1 MAHIPFKATVSG
13 YTGKL
18 LFRWVEASAPLAE
31 VGRSAA
37 LDFPYDDAYDILD
50 VNPVVHIVEFWRSD
64 DGIALDELIQDW
76 SVDASKSEEVIF
88 IRNEYKVGR
97 GNTEGTEGNGD
108 YWIDPSNEDTELID
122 ERIDGYTKS
131 EMIVHEAGYGD
142 RSVDEYE
149 LRTGGGIVLQDSN
162 TFNQDTRWFITIIK
176 KILVTIPSTTTNQN
190 QYAGVSVVTADRDIY
205 IDSTDNLYNKLVIA
219 NKAGAVLTL
228 NFPDLA
234 LIPNHTRITFN
245 THTGS
250 YNYLKLQLDTGD
262 TINYCGQAR
271 NVIYIPKCEIVSF
284 YFFDGAGYVT
294 DPPLRALL
302 RGTVVGDMDSSRH
315 TDTGAYLLA
324 DESTGVLTKANY
336 PGLYEFIENLP
347 ASHFVALGTGSG
359 QWSESTTINGVTVYP
374 YKSKYGIDT
383 ISETCRVPHL
393 KNLGAR
399 FINTG
404 EYPGRYQHD
413 AVGPFDLEVRTGS
426 GGSSTNPLNQGG
438 GAIDCGF
445 SGMDSLGSWL
455 SNGSYGSEKLIRF
468 TGTET
473 IMKNYGE
480 IPFIVL

>member
-1 MAHIPFKATVSG
+1 MARIGLNSTFSG

-18 LFRWVEASAPLAE
+18 LFRWVAASSPLAE

-37 LDFPYDDAYDILD
+37 FDFPYEDVYTINDLDPVAY
-50 VNPVVHIVEFWRSD
+50 IVEAWRSD
-64 DGIALDELIQDW
+64 DGIALDELITDW
-76 SVDASKSEEVIF
+76 NIDATLYNEVSAITY
-88 IRNEYKVGR
+88 EYKVGR
-97 GNTEGTEGNGD
+97 GDTEGTEGDGD
-108 YWIDPSNEDTELID
+108 YWIDPSDTDTELID
-122 ERIDGYTKS
+122 ERLDGYEKS
-131 EMIVHEAGYGD
+131 DMIVHEAGYGN
-142 RSVDEYE
+142 RSIDEYE
-149 LRTGGGIVLQDSN
+149 LRTGGGIVLQDSY
-162 TFNQDTRWFITIIK
+162 TFNQDTRWFITVFRT
-176 KILVTIPSTTTNQN
+176 VTQSIPPNTSSQN

-245 THTGS
+245 THTGT

-271 NVIYIPKCEIVSF
+271 NVIYIPKCEVVSF

-302 RGTVVGDMDSSRH
+302 RGKVVGDMDSSRG

-324 DESTGVLTKANY
+324 DESTGVLTKADW

-347 ASHFVALGTGSG
+347 ASHAVPLGTGSG
-359 QWSESTTINGVTVYP
+359 QWSEAVTVNSGKINEATTYP
-374 YKSKYGIDT
+374 NKSKFGIDT
-383 ISETCRVPHL
+383 VAETCRVPHL
-393 KNLGAR
+393 KNLAAR

-413 AVGPFDLEVRTGS
+413 AVGSFEGTLSVEH
-426 GGSSTNPLNQGG
+426 
-438 GAIDCGF
+438 GF
-445 SGMDSLGSWL
+445 T
-455 SNGSYGSEKLIRF
+455 F
-468 TGTET
+468 TGPPNSTRFGNGANSPSYEDHAAIMDTGNSET
-473 IMKNYGE
+473 TMKNYGE